1 MELRP
6 LICIHPLKCLDKQ
19 TTRKAQTVKKKE
31 RKKSFI
37 PLNKKR
43 DRNKEEKNGLMET
56 IQFRRYGSI
65 SAAMLIRCCC
75 LLEITSSTVWLVV
88 CLLFSYFLFYFVKK
102 SGMMRTDTSRCGFQT
117 RLLSL

>member
-1 MELRP
+1 M
-6 LICIHPLKCLDKQ
+6 
-19 TTRKAQTVKKKE
+19 KKKE

-75 LLEITSSTVWLVV
+75 LLELEITSSTVWLVV
-88 CLLFSYFLFYFVKK
+88 CLLFSYFLFY
-102 SGMMRTDTSRCGFQT
+102 
-117 RLLSL
+117 L